1 MSAKASLAAARRR
14 RGPQPQPIQANSVQR
29 QQSVQPGPP
38 APTGKVNPANINQY
52 LVFLNNKIETVEKR
66 VSESLKNMEN
76 KIGEEVQK
84 LTTVDLTLIEQ
95 TVESQKLK
103 ISKLNSLMGDLQQ
116 NYLALNTTLL
126 MVKEDIKP
134 ITSYTS
140 VEPNLTKVSI
150 KEEEEHE
157 VEEEEK
163 PFTIENNKETEA
175 DQLSQ
180 EPEPE
185 IEQEE
190 QNITHEILEKT
201 D

>member
-1 MSAKASLAAARRR
+1 MSSKALLAAAIRR
-14 RGPQPQPIQANSVQR
+14 RGPQPQPIRANSA
-29 QQSVQPGPP
+29 QQAAPSGPP

-163 PFTIENNKETEA
+163 SLTNENNEETEA
-175 DQLSQ
+175 DQLAQ

-190 QNITHEILEKT
+190 QNITHEILEKN

>member
-1 MSAKASLAAARRR
+1 
-14 RGPQPQPIQANSVQR
+14 
-29 QQSVQPGPP
+29 
-38 APTGKVNPANINQY
+38 
-52 LVFLNNKIETVEKR
+52 
-66 VSESLKNMEN
+66 MEN

-134 ITSYTS
+134 ITKYTS
-140 VEPNLTKVSI
+140 IEPNLTKVSI

-163 PFTIENNKETEA
+163 PLTNENNEETEA
-175 DQLSQ
+175 AQLSQ

-190 QNITHEILEKT
+190 QNITHEILEKN